1 MIRLA
6 RAFALPRAARI
17 EIYHTVAGLL
27 EAGRELEGALE
38 TASRAAR
45 DQGQPLRARALE
57 RWRQALGNGR
67 FAETVPRWLP
77 ASEAMLFHGYGRV
90 DATAL
95 FAAAARVAELRERQT
110 AAVARALAMPCLLGA
125 GVVVL
130 LWAAGGHFVPVM
142 ETIAPPDL
150 WPAHAQAFRAVS
162 LWLHGNPATFL
173 AALLLLGGLLASA
186 TLAWTGPG
194 RTALD
199 RLPPFNL
206 YRMLAGSAFLF
217 AVLEFLRAGVDVND
231 RAFEAL
237 RRSAAPYAR
246 HRIGAIQRG
255 MRAGKGLG
263 QAMVDAGHRFPD
275 PALVHV
281 VAALDGQPG
290 WPAKLSGFVDRWT
303 ARSERTMR
311 ARAAGLNAAMTT
323 AAALVTGVAMDSMFR
338 VLDAAG
344 SALG

>member
-17 EIYHTVAGLL
+17 EVYHTVAGLL

-38 TASRAAR
+38 TAARSAR
-45 DQGQPLRARALE
+45 DQGQRPRAWALE

-90 DATAL
+90 DAAAL

-110 AAVARALAMPCLLGA
+110 AAVAKALAMPSLLAA

-142 ETIAPPDL
+142 ETIAPPGL
-150 WPAHAQAFRAVS
+150 WPAHARAFRAVA
-162 LWLHGNPATFL
+162 LWLYGNPATFL
-173 AALLLLGGLLASA
+173 AALLLLGGALTAA
-186 TLAWTGPG
+186 TLAWTGRG

-217 AVLEFLRAGVDVND
+217 AALEFLHAGVDVND

-237 RRSAAPYAR
+237 RRSASPYAR

-303 ARSERTMR
+303 ARSERTMQ
-311 ARAAGLNAAMTT
+311 ARAGGLNAAMTT
-323 AAALVTGVAMDSMFR
+323 AAALVAGVAMDSMFR

-344 SALG
+344 AALQ